1 MPETQTQIVD
11 ATQLGSTG
19 SVHGKDQLPGYCC
32 KAPEL
37 EKTLVLPSLTTGEK
51 SSHESC
57 KVTSTPPSK
66 NKSGPKSS
74 SLIPNQIEILKYGYE
89 TPTKKPF
96 ELPEK
101 LGASPTRFTPTPE
114 LDAWFVDDE
123 DQFHC
128 LGLIQNLHEFP
139 VKRSVDWLN

>member
-1 MPETQTQIVD
+1 M
-11 ATQLGSTG
+11 
-19 SVHGKDQLPGYCC
+19 
-32 KAPEL
+32 
-37 EKTLVLPSLTTGEK
+37 
-51 SSHESC
+51 
-57 KVTSTPPSK
+57 
-66 NKSGPKSS
+66 
-74 SLIPNQIEILKYGYE
+74 KYDFE

-101 LGASPTRFTPTPE
+101 LEISPTRFTPTPE

-139 VKRSVDWLN
+139 VKRSVEWLNKNYCQFKSL